1 MQKQRKTSNTT
12 TSEIVLESLREQ
24 IINGILQPQ
33 EKLVEA
39 EIARK
44 FGLSR
49 GPVREALRQLA
60 VEGLVD
66 YCPNKGCTVALLSP
80 QDAYEVFFLRGSLEK
95 LAIQKSNCLL
105 SDYSL
110 MIMEASIEEFRKAIL
125 EGNTMKAVRADETFH
140 LQIIRSA
147 QLNRLTKMWEL
158 LSPLNGAMFLSVQ
171 NANRFGQLSGD
182 AETLQN
188 AKCLEPNTP
197 DPNTSYNGGTAV
209 WTHQCLLEAIRIND
223 LQTTCDLLDQHYEET
238 GRRVYRLSLMK
249 EQSF

>member
-1 MQKQRKTSNTT
+1 MRKQRKDSNTT

-24 IINGILQPQ
+24 IINGTLQPQ
-33 EKLVEA
+33 EKLVET
-39 EIARK
+39 EIAQK

-66 YCPNKGCTVALLSP
+66 YCPNKGCTVVLLSP

-95 LAIQKSNCLL
+95 LAIQKSNCRL

-110 MIMEASIEEFRKAIL
+110 LIMEASIEEFKKAML
-125 EGNTMKAVRADETFH
+125 AGNTMQAVHADETFH
-140 LQIIRSA
+140 QQIIRSA

-171 NANRFGQLSGD
+171 NANRFGQLNRDS
-182 AETLQN
+182 ETLQN
-188 AKCLEPNTP
+188 AKHPEASNM
-197 DPNTSYNGGTAV
+197 DPSTSHDGDAAIR
-209 WTHQCLLEAIRIND
+209 THQCLLDAIRIND
-223 LQTTCDLLDQHYEET
+223 LQAACDLLDLHYEET

-249 EQSF
+249 EQIF

>member
-66 YCPNKGCTVALLSP
+66 YCPNKDVQSHC
-80 QDAYEVFFLRGSLEK
+80 FLHK
-95 LAIQKSNCLL
+95 
-105 SDYSL
+105 
-110 MIMEASIEEFRKAIL
+110 
-125 EGNTMKAVRADETFH
+125 T
-140 LQIIRSA
+140 
-147 QLNRLTKMWEL
+147 
-158 LSPLNGAMFLSVQ
+158 
-171 NANRFGQLSGD
+171 
-182 AETLQN
+182 
-188 AKCLEPNTP
+188 
-197 DPNTSYNGGTAV
+197 
-209 WTHQCLLEAIRIND
+209 
-223 LQTTCDLLDQHYEET
+223 
-238 GRRVYRLSLMK
+238 LMK
-249 EQSF
+249 SFFCAAALKNWQSKKVTASLVTIVS

>member
-110 MIMEASIEEFRKAIL
+110 MIMEASIEEFRKA
-125 EGNTMKAVRADETFH
+125 VRADETFH

-197 DPNTSYNGGTAV
+197 DQNTSYNGSAAV

>member
-80 QDAYEVFFLRGSLEK
+80 QDAYEVFFLRGSLE
-95 LAIQKSNCLL
+95 N
-105 SDYSL
+105 
-110 MIMEASIEEFRKAIL
+110 
-125 EGNTMKAVRADETFH
+125 
-140 LQIIRSA
+140 
-147 QLNRLTKMWEL
+147 W
-158 LSPLNGAMFLSVQ
+158 
-171 NANRFGQLSGD
+171 
-182 AETLQN
+182 
-188 AKCLEPNTP
+188 
-197 DPNTSYNGGTAV
+197 
-209 WTHQCLLEAIRIND
+209 
-223 LQTTCDLLDQHYEET
+223 
-238 GRRVYRLSLMK
+238 
-249 EQSF
+249 QSKK

>member
-80 QDAYEVFFLRGSLEK
+80 QDAYEVFFCAAALKNWQSK
-95 LAIQKSNCLL
+95 KVTA
-105 SDYSL
+105 
-110 MIMEASIEEFRKAIL
+110 
-125 EGNTMKAVRADETFH
+125 
-140 LQIIRSA
+140 
-147 QLNRLTKMWEL
+147 
-158 LSPLNGAMFLSVQ
+158 FLVTIVS
-171 NANRFGQLSGD
+171 
-182 AETLQN
+182 
-188 AKCLEPNTP
+188 
-197 DPNTSYNGGTAV
+197 
-209 WTHQCLLEAIRIND
+209 
-223 LQTTCDLLDQHYEET
+223 
-238 GRRVYRLSLMK
+238 
-249 EQSF
+249 

>member
-1 MQKQRKTSNTT
+1 MRKQRKDSNTT

-24 IINGILQPQ
+24 IINGTLQPQ
-33 EKLVEA
+33 EKLVET
-39 EIARK
+39 EIAQK

-95 LAIQKSNCLL
+95 LAIQKSNCRL

-110 MIMEASIEEFRKAIL
+110 LIMEASIEEFKNSMLA
-125 EGNTMKAVRADETFH
+125 GNTMQAVHADEAFH
-140 LQIIRSA
+140 QQIIRSA

-171 NANRFGQLSGD
+171 NANRFEQLSR
-182 AETLQN
+182 ASETLQN
-188 AKCLEPNTP
+188 AKHPEPSNMNP
-197 DPNTSYNGGTAV
+197 STSYDGNAAI
-209 WTHQCLLEAIRIND
+209 WTHQCLLDAIRIND
-223 LQTTCDLLDQHYEET
+223 LQATCDLLDQHYEET

-249 EQSF
+249 EQIF

>member
-1 MQKQRKTSNTT
+1 
-12 TSEIVLESLREQ
+12 
-24 IINGILQPQ
+24 
-33 EKLVEA
+33 
-39 EIARK
+39 
-44 FGLSR
+44 
-49 GPVREALRQLA
+49 
-60 VEGLVD
+60 
-66 YCPNKGCTVALLSP
+66 
-80 QDAYEVFFLRGSLEK
+80 
-95 LAIQKSNCLL
+95 
-105 SDYSL
+105 

-182 AETLQN
+182 AETLQD

-197 DPNTSYNGGTAV
+197 DQNTSHNGSTAV

>member
-60 VEGLVD
+60 IEGLVD
-66 YCPNKGCTVALLSP
+66 YCPDKGCTVALLSP

-110 MIMEASIEEFRKAIL
+110 MIMKPVLKNFERLFSKAIL
-125 EGNTMKAVRADETFH
+125 
-140 LQIIRSA
+140 
-147 QLNRLTKMWEL
+147 
-158 LSPLNGAMFLSVQ
+158 
-171 NANRFGQLSGD
+171 
-182 AETLQN
+182 
-188 AKCLEPNTP
+188 
-197 DPNTSYNGGTAV
+197 
-209 WTHQCLLEAIRIND
+209 
-223 LQTTCDLLDQHYEET
+223 
-238 GRRVYRLSLMK
+238 
-249 EQSF
+249 

>member
-60 VEGLVD
+60 FEGLVD

-95 LAIQKSNCLL
+95 LAIQKSNCRLIANVQDDVEISVEHLIPPVPL
-105 SDYSL
+105 SGITFSFKL
-110 MIMEASIEEFRKAIL
+110 HVAVRKASIFFI
-125 EGNTMKAVRADETFH
+125 VC
-140 LQIIRSA
+140 
-147 QLNRLTKMWEL
+147 
-158 LSPLNGAMFLSVQ
+158 VQ
-171 NANRFGQLSGD
+171 TGYG
-182 AETLQN
+182 
-188 AKCLEPNTP
+188 
-197 DPNTSYNGGTAV
+197 
-209 WTHQCLLEAIRIND
+209 RISI
-223 LQTTCDLLDQHYEET
+223 E
-238 GRRVYRLSLMK
+238 
-249 EQSF
+249 